1 MSHAARQV
9 HGCLLLACL
18 LVLPQAAPAAAADAA
33 ARIERLSASVRNA
46 TAVRAVKRLQGALNH
61 YREAGLWEEAAK
73 LFTRDAIA
81 QVGDQR
87 HFGPQA
93 IAALLQAQAL
103 AGTGRSRLGDGDLNS
118 HLVFSPVITIDND
131 GRIARGRWHELSL
144 TGRYNV
150 AANWA
155 NGIYENEYLQ
165 EQGVWKIRRL
175 HYHPSFVG
183 PYSPGWRNADQSDRV
198 TIVPY
203 HYSPDGAGMPIPL
216 DPVVTAADRAPRGE
230 AAQRQRV
237 AELNAQLACL
247 QAESQVR
254 NLQSAYGFY
263 MDRRMWDDIAD
274 LYAADGSFEPG
285 QRGVYR
291 GRASIRHALEQ
302 IGPQDLAPGVI
313 NDHIQMQPVVTLSAD
328 CTSATL
334 RGTEFVMAGQN
345 GGDAAWGINIHD
357 DTYRL
362 IDGKWRLQSAHV
374 YQRMRSDYTQGWAKS
389 AFPVRSAQPGF
400 EPDAPPTVQYAAYP
414 VFFLP
419 PMPFRNPGRDAR
431 PFGRPVAKATGSLQQ
446 LLVQAERNLEIV
458 RAQDGAENVSNA
470 YGYYIDEFQWD
481 LTADLFSVNGS
492 KELAGVGN
500 YIGRE
505 RVRQSMVGRYGRGGR
520 RAAGMTLHQKTQPV
534 VTVDADGQGARIRNK
549 LLQLNSSR
557 DGDGSYII
565 GIYENNIVR
574 ENGAYKISRM
584 DLDYTW
590 NANYSTGWARVP
602 ERRAA
607 VAGNAAAPPARAQAP
622 AAAAPGAAAPAP
634 RAAGPAGAGA
644 GLPPPDGPLRG
655 APAAPYPDVAVMA
668 FHYRNPV
675 SGRDPPELLPP

>member
-1 MSHAARQV
+1 MSTAVRQIR
-9 HGCLLLACL
+9 GCLLLACL
-18 LVLPQAAPAAAADAA
+18 LGTSQLASAADADPIP
-33 ARIERLSASVRNA
+33 RIERLSASVRNA
-46 TAVRAVKRLQGALNH
+46 TAVRAVKRVQGALNH
-61 YREAGLWEEAAK
+61 YREAGQWDEAAK
-73 LFTRDAIA
+73 LFTRDAVA
-81 QVGDQR
+81 QWGDAR
-87 HFGPQA
+87 YFGPQA
-93 IAALLQAQAL
+93 IAAMLREQAL
-103 AGTGRSRLGDGDLNS
+103 AGTGRTRLGEGDLNS
-118 HLVFSPVITIDND
+118 HLVFSPVVTIDND

-144 TGRYNV
+144 TGRYGV
-150 AANWA
+150 EANWA

-183 PYSPGWRNADQSDRV
+183 PYTPGWRNADKSDQV
-198 TIVPY
+198 SIVPY
-203 HYSPDGAGMPIPL
+203 HYSPAGAGTPIPL
-216 DPVVTAADRAPRGE
+216 HPVTTAADRAPRGE

-237 AELNAQLACL
+237 AQLNAQLACL

-254 NLQSAYGFY
+254 SLQSAYGFY

-302 IGPQDLAPGVI
+302 IGPQDLAVGVI

-328 CTSATL
+328 CSSATL

-345 GGDAAWGINIHD
+345 GGDAAFGLNIHD
-357 DTYRL
+357 DSYRF

-389 AFPVRSAQPGF
+389 ALPVRTAQPGF
-400 EPDAPPTVQYAAYP
+400 EPDAPPTVKYAAYP
-414 VFFLP
+414 VFHVP
-419 PMPFRNPGRDAR
+419 PMKFRNPGLDAR
-431 PFGRPVAKATGSLQQ
+431 PFGSPAATATGSLDQ
-446 LLVQAERNLEIV
+446 LLAEAERNLDIV
-458 RAQDGAENVSNA
+458 MAQDGAENVSNA

-505 RVRQSMVGRYGRGGR
+505 HVRQSMVGRYGRGGR
-520 RAAGMTLHQKTQPV
+520 RAAGMTLHQNTQPV
-534 VTVDADGQGARIRNK
+534 VTVAPDGQSARIRNK

-565 GIYENNIVR
+565 GIYENNLVR
-574 ENGAYKISRM
+574 ENGAWKISRM

-602 ERRAA
+602 QRRVAPAA
-607 VAGNAAAPPARAQAP
+607 NAAAPAARAP
-622 AAAAPGAAAPAP
+622 AT
-634 RAAGPAGAGA
+634 AGAGG

-655 APAAPYPDVAVMA
+655 APAAPYPDLAVMA

>member
-1 MSHAARQV
+1 MSAAVRRAI
-9 HGCLLLACL
+9 GCLLLACL
-18 LVLPQAAPAAAADAA
+18 LGLPHLALTADADTA
-33 ARIERLSASVRNA
+33 VRIGRLSASVRNA

-61 YREAGLWEEAAK
+61 YREAGLWDEAAK

-81 QVGDQR
+81 QWGDAR
-87 HFGPQA
+87 HFGPKA
-93 IAALLQAQAL
+93 IAAMLQAQAL
-103 AGTGRSRLGDGDLNS
+103 AGTGRARLGEGDLNS
-118 HLVFSPVITIDND
+118 HLVFSPVITIDRD

-144 TGRYNV
+144 TGRFNV

-165 EQGVWKIRRL
+165 EDGAWKIRRL
-175 HYHPSFVG
+175 HYYPSFAG
-183 PYSPGWRNADQSDRV
+183 PYTPGWRNADKSDKV

-203 HYSPDGAGMPIPL
+203 HYSPAGAGTPIPL
-216 DPVVTAADRAPRGE
+216 NPVITAMDRVPGGE

-247 QAESQVR
+247 QSESQVR
-254 NLQSAYGFY
+254 SLQSSYGFY

-302 IGPQDLAPGVI
+302 IGPRDLAVGVI

-328 CTSATL
+328 CSSATL

-357 DTYRL
+357 DTYRFV
-362 IDGKWRLQSAHV
+362 DGKWRLQSVHV
-374 YQRMRSDYTQGWAKS
+374 YQRMRSDYALGWAKS
-389 AFPVRSAQPGF
+389 AFPVRTAQPGF
-400 EPDAPPTVQYAAYP
+400 EPDAPPTVKYAAYP
-414 VFFLP
+414 AFHVP
-419 PMPFRNPGRDAR
+419 PMGFRNPGTDAR
-431 PFGRPVAKATGSLQQ
+431 PFGKPVAIAKGSLAE
-446 LLVQAERNLEIV
+446 LLAEAERNLDIV
-458 RAQDGAENVSNA
+458 MAQDAAENVSNA

-481 LTADLFSVNGS
+481 LTADLFAVNGS

-505 RVRQSMVGRYGRGGR
+505 HVRQSMVGRYGRGGR
-520 RAAGMTLHQKTQPV
+520 RAASMTLHQKTQPV
-534 VTVDADGQGARIRNK
+534 VSVAPDGQSARIRNK

-557 DGDGSYII
+557 DGDGSYIV
-565 GIYENNIVR
+565 GIYENNLVR
-574 ENGAYKISRM
+574 ENGVWKISRM

-602 ERRAA
+602 ERRT
-607 VAGNAAAPPARAQAP
+607 AP
-622 AAAAPGAAAPAP
+622 ATSAAGTSPAP
-634 RAAGPAGAGA
+634 RAAAVPAGTS

-655 APAAPYPDVAVMA
+655 APAAPYPDLAVMA
-668 FHYRNPV
+668 FHYKNPV